1 MDQKLN
7 AMAVG
12 YVSAIIAAILML
24 FLGIAGNFGI
34 YTGAAEQ
41 MMQWHLFFDL
51 SVVGIVGGIIGAA
64 FVCFVVGYAFA
75 RLYNKFT
82 A

>member
-12 YVSAIIAAILML
+12 YASAVIAAILML

-34 YTGAAEQ
+34 YTGATGQ

-51 SVVGIVGGIIGAA
+51 SAVGIVGGIIP
-64 FVCFVVGYAFA
+64 
-75 RLYNKFT
+75 
-82 A
+82 